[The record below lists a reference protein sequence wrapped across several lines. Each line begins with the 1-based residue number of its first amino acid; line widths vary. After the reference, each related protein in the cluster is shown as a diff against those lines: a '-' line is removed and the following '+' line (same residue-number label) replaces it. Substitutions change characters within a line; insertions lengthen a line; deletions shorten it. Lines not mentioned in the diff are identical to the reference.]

1 MHKLLEVLKKRK
13 PLLDEAST
21 VLSVLG
27 APYLSTPI
35 TPFYAVA
42 ATALSAAV
50 SASAE
55 YSASQSQVPVSRT
68 NVQVEG
74 VDEPDI
80 VKNSDRFIAVAV
92 GERIYIVNAA
102 SNRVASTLN
111 LTSIASS
118 SASKPLHLYAQGML
132 HTATGLAIIASPGA
146 AVEPMLRISA
156 LVLGYM
162 PLVPQETLVVVVDVS
177 DIYSP
182 RVLKVIN
189 VSGVYVDARLSNGYA
204 YIVTSSPAYSSG
216 GEPVIPLVNGAYTT
230 TLIVDRVPERD

>member
-1 MHKLLEVLKKRK
+1 LHKLLEVLKKRK

-27 APYLSTPI
+27 APYLSTPT

-55 YSASQSQVPVSRT
+55 YSASQSQVPVFRT

-146 AVEPMLRISA
+146 V
-156 LVLGYM
+156 VLEM
-162 PLVPQETLVVVVDVS
+162 V
-177 DIYSP
+177 
-182 RVLKVIN
+182 RR
-189 VSGVYVDARLSNGYA
+189 RLSRAGEAKREAVKGTEELVELRKPRRRGGVGGEGVMYRRLDEFMKK
-204 YIVTSSPAYSSG
+204 SG
-216 GEPVIPLVNGAYTT
+216 GEGGK
-230 TLIVDRVPERD
+230 